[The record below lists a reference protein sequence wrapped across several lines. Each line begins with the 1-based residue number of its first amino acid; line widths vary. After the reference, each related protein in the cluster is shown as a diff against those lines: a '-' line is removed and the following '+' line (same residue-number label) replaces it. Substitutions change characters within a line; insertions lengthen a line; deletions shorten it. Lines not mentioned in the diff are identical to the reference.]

1 MTEMTK
7 DRVKPNAE
15 LAWRVL
21 DHIDAHPEQWNQGL
35 YIGKA
40 ECGTVGCF
48 AGWTVLL
55 SGAQPIYGATTG
67 YQTAYIE
74 VDGRFKH
81 VGDYAE
87 ELLGVSR
94 WADEGTDEEWD
105 LFHEGNTR
113 EDLERL
119 VGQMFGPRPTASTGR
134 TS

>member
-1 MTEMTK
+1 VTTPP
-7 DRVKPNAE
+7 PNAA
-15 LAWRVL
+15 LAYAVL

-55 SGAQPIYGATTG
+55 SGARPIFGADDQTT
-67 YQTAYIE
+67 TIE
-74 VDGRFKH
+74 VGGRFLS
-81 VGDYAE
+81 VADYAE

-105 LFHEGNTR
+105 LFDGTNTR

-119 VGQMFGPRPTASTGR
+119 VGQMFGARPAASTGR

>member
-1 MTEMTK
+1 MSEMTR

-21 DHIDAHPEQWNQGL
+21 DHIDVHPEQWNQGL

-40 ECGTVGCF
+40 ECGTVACF

-55 SGAQPIYGATTG
+55 SGARPVYGVFNETAT
-67 YQTAYIE
+67 IE
-74 VDGRFKH
+74 VDDRRLS
-81 VGDYAE
+81 VAEYAE

-94 WADEGTDEEWD
+94 WANEDTEDEWD
-105 LFHEGNTR
+105 LFYEGNTR
-113 EDLERL
+113 DDMESL